1 MHKTRPFK
9 QIFQAI
15 RTTFIAMT
23 SGKKKSKDPAK
34 KFSINGSRHFVST
47 GCEARTIKLTI
58 NAATSWK
65 LLSQELPDWAIPD
78 RLSGKAGTSTLTF
91 TLTANS
97 GAARYQQ
104 IMFKRRK
111 QLYPFTLQQSASPD
125 HKTQPD
131 YYFYATFGT
140 MPALYAG
147 LHLLSHDRPSY
158 FFYERTGTFVSS
170 QLPPH
175 ATHVPCPR
183 ENLKAV
189 FKEKILEINAQNP
202 NATFGFLTDDI
213 RARLGHDFFVRL
225 GISPSR
231 VEVTL
236 LSDGTGTYN
245 EFYKAFGDAT
255 KGKSAWD
262 EYKKQIDGLDWDS
275 THPMPELEGIDF
287 DSFNWAY
294 YLSTQSGY
302 TLLLQNAS
310 LLETDSQE
318 VKAELNQMKAITTPP
333 LDMLNKLSPERK
345 ELFYRMSGFSKTY
358 YESLFTS
365 SPKPNLIIIGN
376 DTRVA
381 SSPEA
386 QRNYVR
392 QIWEQY
398 GNSHDIYFKP
408 HPGDEESQNY
418 EQLFPGLV
426 MLPRQ
431 MPFEI
436 MIWALNNLID
446 LIGGYPSTTFLTVPT
461 EKVKFIFEATLDTI
475 DRPLNLLFKNADVKW
490 IV

>member
-9 QIFQAI
+9 QIFQAV

-23 SGKKKSKDPAK
+23 SGKKKSKGPTER
-34 KFSINGSRHFVST
+34 FSINGNRHFVSA

-58 NAATSWK
+58 NSAISWK
-65 LLSQELPDWAIPD
+65 LLRKKLPDWALPD
-78 RLSGKAGTSTLTF
+78 RLSGKAGTNTLTF

-97 GAARYQQ
+97 GSARYQQ
-104 IMFKRRK
+104 IIFKHRK
-111 QLYPFTLQQSASPD
+111 EIYPFTLQQSASPNY
-125 HKTQPD
+125 KTQPD

-158 FFYERTGTFVSS
+158 FFYERAETFDPTL
-170 QLPPH
+170 LPPH
-175 ATHVPCPR
+175 ATYVPCPR
-183 ENLKAV
+183 EYMKEI
-189 FKEKILEINAQNP
+189 FKQKILEINASNP

-213 RARLGHDFFVRL
+213 RARLGYDFFVRL

-255 KGKSAWD
+255 KGKDAWNN
-262 EYKKQIDGLDWDS
+262 YKQQIDGLDWDA
-275 THPMPELEGIDF
+275 THPMPELEGANF
-287 DSFNWAY
+287 ESFNWAY
-294 YLSTQSGY
+294 YLSTYPGY
-302 TLLLQNAS
+302 KLLLQNAA
-310 LLETDSQE
+310 LLETNNE
-318 VKAELNQMKAITTPP
+318 AVKAELTQMKAITMPP
-333 LDMLNKLSPERK
+333 LDMLNKLSPERQ
-345 ELFYRMSGFSKTY
+345 EMFYRMSKFDKAY
-358 YESLFTS
+358 YESLFTAS
-365 SPKPNLIIIGN
+365 SKPNLVIIGN
-376 DTRVA
+376 DTHVA

-386 QRNYVR
+386 QQNYVR

-408 HPGDEESQNY
+408 HPRDDDSQNY
-418 EQLFPGLV
+418 EQFFPGLV